1 MFHKVKSITALPG
14 LKLSVQFTNGTTKIY
29 DVAPLL
35 DRFAAFE
42 PLQDE
47 KLFSNVEVDTGGYG
61 VVWND
66 DIDLSCDELWNNG
79 IEIQTPFDGLL
90 SFADASDLW
99 NLSESTLRKA
109 ISYGK
114 IVPGVDA
121 RKYGK
126 QWIVTRE
133 AMQREYGEPTRHN
146 NPSVSFADSSLS

>member
-1 MFHKVKSITALPG
+1 MFHKVKDISALPN
-14 LKLSVQFTNGTTKIY
+14 LRLSVQFANGTTKVY

-35 DRFAAFE
+35 ERFAAFQ

-47 KLFSNVEVDTGGYG
+47 NLFSSVEVDVGGYG
-61 VVWND
+61 IIWND
-66 DIDLSCDELWNNG
+66 DIDLSCDELWANG
-79 IEIQTPFDGLL
+79 IETKTPFDGLM
-90 SFADASDLW
+90 SFADASELW

-109 ISYGK
+109 VSYGK

-133 AMQREYGEPTRHN
+133 AMEREYGEP
-146 NPSVSFADSSLS
+146 VLV